1 METETLIRL
10 TTQGLLLCLSVSMP
24 VVVVAALSGLAIS
37 FVQAITSMQDQS
49 ISYAVKLVAVVAT
62 VLMAGAWGAASILN
76 FAHEVVTLAVP
87 S

>member
-1 METETLIRL
+1 METENLVRF
-10 TTQGLLLCLSVSMP
+10 TTEGLLLCLSVSLP
-24 VVVVAALSGLAIS
+24 VVIVAALSGLLTS

-62 VLMAGAWGAASILN
+62 VLIMGTWGASAILR
-76 FAHEVVTLAVP
+76 FANEILATAVP

>member
-1 METETLIRL
+1 METDTLVRI
-10 TTQGLLLCLSVSMP
+10 TSQGLLLCLSVSMP
-24 VVVVAALSGLAIS
+24 VVAVAALSGLAIS

-62 VLMAGAWGAASILN
+62 VLMTGAWGAAAILR
-76 FAHEVVTLAVP
+76 FANQIVTLAVP

>member
-1 METETLIRL
+1 METESLVRI

-24 VVVVAALSGLAIS
+24 VIVVAALTGLAIS

-49 ISYAVKLVAVVAT
+49 ISYAVKLIAVVAT
-62 VLMAGAWGAASILN
+62 VLIMGAWGAGAILR
-76 FAHEVVTLAVP
+76 FANEIITLAVP

>member
-1 METETLIRL
+1 METDTLVRI

-24 VVVVAALSGLAIS
+24 VVVVAALTGLAIS
-37 FVQAITSMQDQS
+37 FVQAITSLQDQS

-62 VLMAGAWGAASILN
+62 VLIMGTWGASAILR
-76 FAHEVVTLAVP
+76 FANEIVTLAVP

>member
-24 VVVVAALSGLAIS
+24 VVVVAAVSGLAIS
-37 FVQAITSMQDQS
+37 FLQAITSMQDQS
-49 ISYAVKLVAVVAT
+49 ISFAVKLVAVIVT
-62 VLMAGAWGAASILN
+62 VLVMGTWGAASILR
-76 FAHEVVTLAVP
+76 FANEVITLAVP

>member
-24 VVVVAALSGLAIS
+24 VVVVAAVSGLAIS
-37 FVQAITSMQDQS
+37 FLQAITSMQDQS
-49 ISYAVKLVAVVAT
+49 ISFAVKLVAVIVT
-62 VLMAGAWGAASILN
+62 VLIMGTWGAASILQ
-76 FAHEVVTLAVP
+76 FANEVITLAVP

>member
-1 METETLIRL
+1 METDTLVRI
-10 TTQGLLLCLSVSMP
+10 TSQGLLLCLSISMP
-24 VVVVAALSGLAIS
+24 VVVVAALSGLAVS

-62 VLMAGAWGAASILN
+62 VLVMGAWGAAAILR
-76 FAHEVVTLAVP
+76 FANEIVTMAVP

>member
-10 TTQGLLLCLSVSMP
+10 TTEGLLLCLSVSMP

-62 VLMAGAWGAASILN
+62 VLIAGAWGAAAILR
-76 FAHEVVTLAVP
+76 FANEVVTLAVP

>member
-1 METETLIRL
+1 METDSLVRI

-24 VVVVAALSGLAIS
+24 VIAVAALSGLAIS
-37 FVQAITSMQDQS
+37 FVQAITSLQDQS

-62 VLMAGAWGAASILN
+62 VLIAGSWGAAAILR
-76 FAHEVVTLAVP
+76 FANEIVTLAVP

>member
-1 METETLIRL
+1 METDTLVRL

-24 VVVVAALSGLAIS
+24 VIVVAALSGLAVS

-62 VLMAGAWGAASILN
+62 VLFMGAWGCAAILR
-76 FAHEVVTLAVP
+76 FANEIVTIAVP

>member
-1 METETLIRL
+1 METDTLVRI
-10 TTQGLLLCLSVSMP
+10 TSQGLLLCLSVSMP
-24 VVVVAALSGLAIS
+24 VVAVAALSGLAIS

-62 VLMAGAWGAASILN
+62 VLMIGAWGAAAILR
-76 FAHEVVTLAVP
+76 FANQIVTLAVP

>member
-1 METETLIRL
+1 METDTLVRL

-24 VVVVAALSGLAIS
+24 VIVVAAVSGLAVS

-62 VLMAGAWGAASILN
+62 VLFMGAWGAAAILR
-76 FAHEVVTLAVP
+76 FANEIVTIAVP

>member
-1 METETLIRL
+1 METNTLVRI
-10 TTQGLLLCLSVSMP
+10 TSQGLLLCLSVSMP
-24 VVVVAALSGLAIS
+24 VVAVAALSGLAIS

-62 VLMAGAWGAASILN
+62 VLITGAWGAAAILR
-76 FAHEVVTLAVP
+76 FANQIITLAVP

>member
-1 METETLIRL
+1 METDTLVRI
-10 TTQGLLLCLSVSMP
+10 TSQGLLLCLSVSMP
-24 VVVVAALSGLAIS
+24 VVAVAALSGLAIS

-62 VLMAGAWGAASILN
+62 VLITGAWGAAAILR
-76 FAHEVVTLAVP
+76 FANQIVTLAVP

>member
-1 METETLIRL
+1 METDTLVRI
-10 TTQGLLLCLSVSMP
+10 TSQGLLLCLSVSLP
-24 VVVVAALSGLAIS
+24 VVAVAALSGLAIS

-62 VLMAGAWGAASILN
+62 VLVMGAWGAAAILR
-76 FAHEVVTLAVP
+76 FADQIVTLAVP

>member
-1 METETLIRL
+1 METDTLVRL

-37 FVQAITSMQDQS
+37 FLQAITSMQDQS
-49 ISYAVKLVAVVAT
+49 ISSAVKLVAVVVT
-62 VLMAGAWGAASILN
+62 VLMMGTWGASAILR
-76 FAHEVVTLAVP
+76 FANEVMTLAVP

>member
-1 METETLIRL
+1 METDTLVRI
-10 TTQGLLLCLSVSMP
+10 TSQGLLLCLSVSMP
-24 VVVVAALSGLAIS
+24 VVAVAALSGLAIS

-62 VLMAGAWGAASILN
+62 VLVTGAWGAAAILR
-76 FAHEVVTLAVP
+76 FANQIVTLAVP

>member
-1 METETLIRL
+1 METDTLVRL

-24 VVVVAALSGLAIS
+24 VIVVAAISGLAVS

-62 VLMAGAWGAASILN
+62 VLFMGAWGAAAILR
-76 FAHEVVTLAVP
+76 FANEIVTIAVP

>member
-1 METETLIRL
+1 METDTLVRI
-10 TTQGLLLCLSVSMP
+10 TSQGLLLCLSVSMP

-62 VLMAGAWGAASILN
+62 VLMIGAWGAAAILR
-76 FAHEVVTLAVP
+76 FANQIVTLAVP

>member
-1 METETLIRL
+1 METDTLVRI

-62 VLMAGAWGAASILN
+62 VLMMGAWGASAILR
-76 FAHEVVTLAVP
+76 FANEIVTLAVP

>member
-10 TTQGLLLCLSVSMP
+10 TTEGLLLCLSVSMP
-24 VVVVAALSGLAIS
+24 VVVVAALSGLGIS

-62 VLMAGAWGAASILN
+62 VLVMGAWGAAAILR
-76 FAHEVVTLAVP
+76 FANEIVTLAVP

>member
-1 METETLIRL
+1 METDTLVRI
-10 TTQGLLLCLSVSMP
+10 TSQGLLLCLSVSIP

-62 VLMAGAWGAASILN
+62 VLVMGSWGAAAILH
-76 FAHEVVTLAVP
+76 FANQIVTLAVP

>member
-1 METETLIRL
+1 METDTLVRL
-10 TTQGLLLCLSVSMP
+10 TSQGLLLCLSVSIP

-62 VLMAGAWGAASILN
+62 VLVMGSWGASAILR
-76 FAHEVVTLAVP
+76 FANQIVTLAVP

>member
-1 METETLIRL
+1 METESLIRL

-37 FVQAITSMQDQS
+37 FVQAITSIQDQS

-62 VLMAGAWGAASILN
+62 VLIMGTWGASSILG
-76 FAHEVVTLAVP
+76 FANQLITMAVP